1 MIAADAR
8 SERAFKTA
16 WFAKAALKARIGDE
30 ELCSALRQ
38 AIQGP
43 AGDLGGGVFRKR
55 LGKNRFRAILLT
67 IRGRFWVFEYLY
79 AKNDRANID
88 SAELEDLRNLAKGY
102 STLSDRQVDQL
113 RQYNDWMEIHGGGKA
128 RIQERCI

>member
-38 AIQGP
+38 AMQGQ
-43 AGDLGGGVFRKR
+43 ADDLGGGVFKKR
-55 LGKNRFRAILLT
+55 PGRNRFCAIILA

-79 AKNDRANID
+79 AKKDRANID
-88 SAELEDLRNLAKGY
+88 SAELADFRKLAKGY

-113 RQYNDWMEIHGGGKA
+113 TQHNDWVEIHDGGKA
-128 RIQERCI
+128 